1 MTRGGPTRGSPRT
14 TLGVVVGV
22 FAAVIAFQ
30 AAFWAPAA
38 APTARAAS
46 EPQASTAPTPAD
58 EPATVVDRVP
68 TDEKVV
74 FLTFDA
80 GADTGHTR
88 AILDILAEHG
98 VKATFFLTEA
108 WLRSNTDLGAAI
120 VRDGHAL
127 GNHTAT
133 HPHLPTLS
141 DEEIVREFRVT
152 EGLARASL
160 GRSLTPFFRPPFGEY
175 DDRVRRLAATEGY
188 RYVVLWTVD
197 SLDWKQ
203 LTADELVDRV
213 LTRVG
218 PGSIVLMHVGS
229 QTNEPEALPRII
241 SGLRERGYRFATL
254 EEALDQPEP
263 PPPDPGK
270 RYTVVRGDTLSS
282 IARRFGVSVQDIVR
296 ANRLASPDEL
306 AVGMVLLIPSSPAD
320 PGANPGDGGADQ
332 GGHGLDDQQPK
343 RATLWQR
350 LSALLNRCWVRLMA
364 FLGRLFGR

>member
-1 MTRGGPTRGSPRT
+1 MSRRGPVRGTPGT
-14 TLGVVVGV
+14 ALAVAVAVV
-22 FAAVIAFQ
+22 AAVIAFQ
-30 AAFWAPAA
+30 AVFWASDTV
-38 APTARAAS
+38 PTARAAS
-46 EPQASTAPTPAD
+46 DPPASTAVTPAD
-58 EPATVVDRVP
+58 EPATVIDRVP

-74 FLTFDA
+74 CLTFDA

-88 AILDILAEHG
+88 AILDILAGNG

-108 WLRSNTDLGAAI
+108 WLRGNADLGAAI

-152 EGLARASL
+152 EELARTTL

-229 QTNEPEALPRII
+229 QTNQPEALPRII

-254 EEALDQPEP
+254 EEALDQAEP
-263 PPPDPGK
+263 PPPGPGT

-282 IARRFGVSVQDIVR
+282 IARRFGVSVQDIIR

-306 AVGMVLLIPSSPAD
+306 GVGMVLLIPASSAD
-320 PGANPGDGGADQ
+320 PGCNPGDGGVDQ
-332 GGHGLDDQQPK
+332 GGHGSDDQQPK
-343 RATLWQR
+343 PATPWQR
-350 LSALLNRCWVRLMA
+350 ISAVLSRCWARLMS